1 MVYII
6 DFLIMQAYIVWY
18 TRSLLKKEIAG
29 TSIRAFGAVILLEIV
44 CIYNLYNEIS
54 TIKIIYET
62 ITEMLQ
68 SIYNNL
74 TN

>member
-1 MVYII
+1 
-6 DFLIMQAYIVWY
+6 MQAYIVWY
-18 TRSLLKKEIAG
+18 TRSLLKKEITG
-29 TSIRAFGAVILLEIV
+29 TSIRAFGAVVLLEIV

-62 ITEMLQ
+62 ITGMLQ

>member
-18 TRSLLKKEIAG
+18 AHSLLKKEITG

-44 CIYNLYNEIS
+44 CIYNLSNEIS

-62 ITEMLQ
+62 IIGMLQ